1 MQKNRVILHEVQK
14 AFTVFT
20 FKDHPATILF
30 TYKTDDPQAER
41 KKDPRKRIRE
51 VFGEPYGEY
60 MRFALDQLDKADDVI
75 FGTTD
80 QVKMPSWYRGRVV
93 LVGDTAWCPTL
104 YSGMGATLGLVGAN
118 LLGKA
123 LQKYPDNI
131 EYALNKWESILR
143 PKVKQFQKQ
152 GATIGRRNFVTD
164 NEKELQ
170 KREKNVKVRMKFMKS
185 QLFGNVIQYI
195 PFIKAR
201 NTDLTKE
208 L

>member
-1 MQKNRVILHEVQK
+1 
-14 AFTVFT
+14 
-20 FKDHPATILF
+20 
-30 TYKTDDPQAER
+30 
-41 KKDPRKRIRE
+41 
-51 VFGEPYGEY
+51 
-60 MRFALDQLDKADDVI
+60 
-75 FGTTD
+75 
-80 QVKMPSWYRGRVV
+80 
-93 LVGDTAWCPTL
+93 
-104 YSGMGATLGLVGAN
+104 MGATLGLGGAN

-152 GATIGRRNFVTD
+152 GATTGRRNFVTD

-185 QLFGNVIQYI
+185 QLFGNVIQYT